1 MMRNNKHMTTSHLH
15 KTAALALGVTLL
27 SGASLASPASAA
39 ETRYITISAT
49 GTTTVV
55 PDAVRI
61 NATVSVLGTSSKGAL
76 STAGTT
82 STALRSALTANK
94 VATKDIVTQSIT
106 VYPEY
111 SYPAN
116 GTPTLSGY
124 RAAQSFDIT
133 IRNATR
139 AGAVVD
145 VIVEAGGDN
154 LQVNGV
160 SPFVLDSDKATA
172 VARTA
177 AVKKAKTKAA
187 SYAKLLGVKLGRVIY
202 LNETSTPVAYP
213 IYTATAKADSAE
225 TVVDLGEQKVTV
237 SVTVRWSIS

>member
-1 MMRNNKHMTTSHLH
+1 MKINHLRALI
-15 KTAALALGVTLL
+15 AAVIGLTLISGVSLAL
-27 SGASLASPASAA
+27 PASAA
-39 ETRYITISAT
+39 DTRYITISAT

-61 NATVSVLGTSSKGAL
+61 NATVSVLGTTSKSAL

-82 STALRSALTANK
+82 STAVRSALTANK
-94 VATKDIVTQSIT
+94 VATKDIATQSIT

-111 SYPAN
+111 SYPAS

-124 RAAQSFDIT
+124 RATQSFDIT
-133 IRNATR
+133 IRNATT

-145 VIVEAGGDN
+145 EIVEAGKDN

-160 SPFVLDSDKATA
+160 SPFVLDNDKAIE

-177 AVKKAKTKAA
+177 AVKKAKAKAA

-202 LNETSTPVAYP
+202 LDETSTPTAYP
-213 IYTATAKADSAE
+213 IYTATAKAESDA
-225 TVVDLGEQKVTV
+225 TVVNLGEQKVSV
-237 SVTVRWSIS
+237 SVTVRWSIG